1 MIAAH
6 AVLPDRT
13 FDAFMGRATGVPSAA
28 MTAFV
33 LISQHS
39 WRIS

>member
-13 FDAFMGRATGVPSAA
+13 FDAFMRRATGVPSAA
-28 MTAFV
+28 
-33 LISQHS
+33 
-39 WRIS
+39 